1 VWASKLL
8 GASALEKVYFKTAI
22 FITEPALQRKDC
34 LWFLQ
39 KFYKQ
44 SRRERASVDFSP
56 AGAILCGMKGFKWFL
71 HPIVILACSTLALV
85 GSFFL
90 YIYWYME
97 ALSGFQAVVRKYN
110 LNPDQFLDY
119 HTWLVILVLS
129 ILVALILLGICTIF
143 VYSQKTLQLFRL
155 QHNFINNFTHEL
167 KTPVTSLRLYLET
180 FARHE
185 LPRNEQLRYIQY
197 MIQDADRLSGHI
209 SRILSLAQL
218 ESRNY
223 KGKFSKADLVE
234 LTENFYRKNGHLFSG
249 AEISSHNPSGRAW
262 LYPVDQ
268 SLFEMLLMN
277 LMTNA
282 IKYNNSGAPR
292 VDITFTRQ
300 KRDLRIHFA
309 DNGIGMERKQL
320 KKIFRKFYQIGRS
333 EDMTARGS
341 GLGLH
346 LAQNIARIHRGRI
359 IARSEG
365 IGKGAIFTLVL
376 PLSTVEA
383 N

>member
-1 VWASKLL
+1 
-8 GASALEKVYFKTAI
+8 
-22 FITEPALQRKDC
+22 
-34 LWFLQ
+34 
-39 KFYKQ
+39 
-44 SRRERASVDFSP
+44 
-56 AGAILCGMKGFKWFL
+56 MKRFKWFL
-71 HPIVILACSTLALV
+71 HPILILVCSTLALV

-110 LNPDQFLDY
+110 VDPDQFLDY

-129 ILVALILLGICTIF
+129 ILVAVILLGICIIF
-143 VYSQKTLQLFRL
+143 IYSQKTLQLFRL

-167 KTPVTSLRLYLET
+167 KTPVTSLSLYLET
-180 FARHE
+180 FARHD
-185 LPRNEQLRYIQY
+185 LPRSEQLKYIQY

-223 KGKFSKADLVE
+223 KGKFSTADLVE
-234 LTENFYRKNGHLFSG
+234 LTENFYKKNSHLFGG
-249 AEISSHNPSGRAW
+249 AEILSHNPSGRAW

-282 IKYNNSGAPR
+282 VKYNSSGAPR
-292 VDITFTRQ
+292 IDITFARQ
-300 KRDLRIHFA
+300 KRDLRIRFT
-309 DNGIGMERKQL
+309 DNGIGMERKQF

-333 EDMTARGS
+333 EDMSARGS
-341 GLGLH
+341 GLGLY
-346 LAQNIARIHRGRI
+346 LAQNIARIHKGRI
-359 IARSEG
+359 VAQSEG
-365 IGKGAIFTLVL
+365 IGKGATFTLVL
-376 PLSTVEA
+376 PMNAVEA
-383 N
+383 R